1 MHRTAAE
8 RLFDVG
14 PSRTFGQRDYRVGS
28 SDACTV
34 VHSRKK
40 IDRVDAAGWTDN
52 LGVSTSDPIADGP
65 LADRL
70 RALHE
75 HYVDAVNRAVA
86 ADRYDLVAELVA
98 DYPEEALALMA
109 PCPAEIPPTPMSVY
123 GRPSGMGGRP
133 RATRRRSRAARW
145 ASSLR
150 AALW

>member
-1 MHRTAAE
+1 M
-8 RLFDVG
+8 
-14 PSRTFGQRDYRVGS
+14 
-28 SDACTV
+28 
-34 VHSRKK
+34 
-40 IDRVDAAGWTDN
+40 
-52 LGVSTSDPIADGP
+52 STTGP
-65 LADRL
+65 LADDSLAERL

-109 PCPAEIPPTPMSVY
+109 PCPTSPN
-123 GRPSGMGGRP
+123 GRPSGIGGRP

-145 ASSLR
+145 ASALR

>member
-1 MHRTAAE
+1 MLTHN
-8 RLFDVG
+8 
-14 PSRTFGQRDYRVGS
+14 P
-28 SDACTV
+28 
-34 VHSRKK
+34 
-40 IDRVDAAGWTDN
+40 
-52 LGVSTSDPIADGP
+52 GVSTTGP
-65 LADRL
+65 LADDPLVERL

-109 PCPAEIPPTPMSVY
+109 PCPAEMPILPTPMSVY
-123 GRPSGMGGRP
+123 GRPSGIGGRP

-145 ASSLR
+145 ASALR